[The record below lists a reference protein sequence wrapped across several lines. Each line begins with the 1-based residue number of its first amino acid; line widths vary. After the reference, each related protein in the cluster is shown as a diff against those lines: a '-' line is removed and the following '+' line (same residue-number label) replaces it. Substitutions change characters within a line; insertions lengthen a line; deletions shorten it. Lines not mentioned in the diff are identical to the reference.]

1 MKEKL
6 QKIKEAAISQ
16 LKEASSLEALNEV
29 RLNFLGKKGELTAV
43 LKSMKDVA
51 PEDRPKVGQWV
62 NETREAIEST
72 LVAKIAKLEARLAE
86 LDAIL
91 LQPEKASDMKLV
103 NEYTEVQQ
111 QLDAEMEQWGTLGE
125 ELEAFQL

>member
-1 MKEKL
+1 MSYQERKEL
-6 QKIKEAAISQ
+6 QKKKSRVEKALQ
-16 LKEASSLEALNEV
+16 ASEE
-29 RLNFLGKKGELTAV
+29 
-43 LKSMKDVA
+43 
-51 PEDRPKVGQWV
+51 
-62 NETREAIEST
+62 
-72 LVAKIAKLEARLAE
+72 KIAKLEARLAE